1 MLFLEYMKKMNEEL
15 RGIARQLFKI
25 RKIPL
30 EYEEVISQADVP
42 YELTIRKVLSGK
54 SLQDALGIIDVPD
67 SVTRC
72 KCGSYKVLEK
82 SMQTRSADESATS
95 FYYCTVCKSHWKV

>member
-1 MLFLEYMKKMNEEL
+1 MSDQL
-15 RGIARQLFKI
+15 REIARQLFSI
-25 RKIPL
+25 RRIPL
-30 EYEEVISQADVP
+30 EYEEVISQAHVP
-42 YELTIRKVLSGK
+42 YELTIRKILAGQ
-54 SLQDALGIIDVPD
+54 SLQDALGIVEVPD
-67 SVTRC
+67 SVTQC

>member
-1 MLFLEYMKKMNEEL
+1 MSKEQRN
-15 RGIARQLFKI
+15 IAIQLFTV

-30 EYEEVISQADVP
+30 EYESVVYGANVH
-42 YELTIRKVLSGK
+42 YELTIRKLLGGMT
-54 SLQDALGIIDVPD
+54 LNDALGIIDVPD